1 MKSIAIPF
9 SFTSDTGAVSTV
21 SDIDSVMKQNIMD
34 IITTS
39 PGERVMLFGY
49 GAGIRNLLF
58 EEPDQ
63 LVYDEYRMDIINDL
77 NSKLPFGK
85 VIDVQIGVPSDSLY
99 VESTATTISIAIKYV
114 IPPFDT
120 STMTFNINN
129 TNITFGGA

>member
-1 MKSIAIPF
+1 MKSITIPF
-9 SFTSDTGAVSTV
+9 SFTSDTGAVATI

-39 PGERVMLFGY
+39 PGERVMLFDY
-49 GAGIRNLLF
+49 GANIRSLLF

-77 NSKLPFGK
+77 NGKLPFGK

-99 VESTATTISIAIKYV
+99 VESTATVISIAIKYI

-120 STMTFNINN
+120 STMTFNLNN
-129 TNITFGGA
+129 TNITFGKA

>member
-49 GAGIRNLLF
+49 GAGIKNLLF

-120 STMTFNINN
+120 STMTFSINN

>member
-34 IITTS
+34 ILTTS

-49 GAGIRNLLF
+49 GANIRSLLF

-63 LVYDEYRMDIINDL
+63 LIYDEYRMDIINDL
-77 NSKLPFGK
+77 NGRLPFGK
-85 VIDVQIGVPSDSLY
+85 VTDVQIGVPSDSLY
-99 VESTATTISIAIKYV
+99 IESTATTISIAIKYV
-114 IPPFDT
+114 SPPFD
-120 STMTFNINN
+120 SSIMTLNINN

>member
-49 GAGIRNLLF
+49 GGGIRNLLF

-63 LVYDEYRMDIINDL
+63 LVYAEYRMDIINDL
-77 NSKLPFGK
+77 NAKLPFGK
-85 VIDVQIGVPSDSLY
+85 VTDVQIGVPSDSLY
-99 VESTATTISIAIKYV
+99 VESTATTVSIAIKYV

-120 STMTFNINN
+120 SIMTFNINN

>member
-9 SFTSDTGAVSTV
+9 SFTSDTGAVATI

-99 VESTATTISIAIKYV
+99 VESTTTTISIVIKYV

>member
-9 SFTSDTGAVSTV
+9 SFTSDTGAVATI

-34 IITTS
+34 IITTA
-39 PGERVMLFGY
+39 PGERVMLFDY
-49 GAGIRNLLF
+49 GANIRSLLF

-77 NSKLPFGK
+77 NGKLPFGK

-99 VESTATTISIAIKYV
+99 VENTATVISIAIKYI

-120 STMTFNINN
+120 STMTFNLNN